1 MQILAMK
8 KLQLS
13 LILASLLGAVSAQA
27 QTAVTTTPVGFN
39 TINALGNSDTRFSIP
54 LKRSSV
60 YTGLVQSVSGSVIT
74 VQGLPGWTSNQFLYS
89 AGTQPN
95 TYYVTFTT
103 GNKNGMFYTIT
114 ANAADSGTTNTTTLT
129 VDTAGDILDNGS
141 GLVIGDALSIIPY
154 WTLDTVFP
162 GQAGISTTTSISGA
176 GSLTRIFLPDSTSAG
191 VDLASSA
198 SYYYYSG
205 TSFGGAGWRR
215 SGGGLTNIKNNDIL
229 SPDSYMIIRQ
239 DGISTNAV
247 ITIAGGVPSS
257 TRKYIIGTLAAN
269 TDQDNAIAVDVPVPL
284 TLAQSNLFESGAF
297 AGTTSISGA
306 TGDKLLVF
314 DDTTA
319 AIDKAAVQSYY
330 YYTGTSFGGPGWRL
344 QGGGLTSIKNNTVV
358 FQPGSGYN
366 IRKQGT
372 ASASTVVWTLP
383 LPY

>member
-1 MQILAMK
+1 MK
-8 KLQLS
+8 KLQFS
-13 LILASLLGAVSAQA
+13 LILFSLLGAAFAQA
-27 QTAVTTTPVGFN
+27 QVTTTPVGFN
-39 TINALGNSDTRFSIP
+39 TITALGNSDTRFSIP
-54 LKRSSV
+54 LKRASV
-60 YTGLVQSVSGSVIT
+60 YQGLVQSVSGNVIT
-74 VQGLPGWTSNQFLYS
+74 VQGLPGWTSNQFLYVS
-89 AGTQPN
+89 GTQPN
-95 TYYVTFTT
+95 TYYVTLST

-114 ANAADSGTTNTTTLT
+114 ANAADSGTANTTTLT
-129 VDTAGDILDNGS
+129 VDPAGDILDNGT
-141 GLVIGDALSIIPY
+141 GLVNGDTLSIIPY

-162 GQAGISTTTSISGA
+162 GQAGITTTTSISGA
-176 GSLTRIFLPDSTSAG
+176 GSLTRIFIPDATSAG
-191 VDLASSA
+191 VDLAA
-198 SYYYYSG
+198 AISYYYYSG
-205 TSFGGAGWRR
+205 TGFGGAGWRR

-239 DGISTNAV
+239 DGIGTNAV

-284 TLAQSNLFESGAF
+284 TLTQSNLFESGAF

-330 YYTGTSFGGPGWRL
+330 YYTGTGFGGPGWRL
-344 QGGGLTSIKNNTVV
+344 QGGGLTNIQNNTVV
-358 FQPGSGYN
+358 FQPGAGYN

-372 ASASTVVWTLP
+372 ATASTVVWTMP